1 MKAPFFFLSIFI
13 LVSLPFLGWAQSS
26 SLLEIR
32 SADLLQGAKGFE
44 RLMGN
49 VKMKHQNSLISCD
62 SAHFFRE
69 ENRAQLYG
77 RVQIT
82 DEIDPV
88 TTTSG
93 YAEYD
98 GATKIAKLRKNVV
111 FTNQETILYTE
122 YLDYNR
128 EINVATYFEGGK
140 VVDSVNVLTSE
151 IGTYEINIE
160 RINFQQNVVLV
171 NPDYTLKTEEL
182 IYLTIPK
189 TAQTPGL
196 TNLISKD
203 GNLLDAQKGS
213 FYDTQA
219 KQFKFF
225 EGLVET
231 EKSRV
236 KADELFYDEVKG
248 YYEGKKDVRVLNKE
262 RKLEVFGDLGTYWEL
277 EKYSQVNGNAI
288 VRKYFETDTLFL
300 AADTLISRDSESD
313 TARYLLAFHQ
323 VKLVKSDLSGRAD
336 SLVYQFSDST
346 IHLYNDP
353 VFWNRASQISADSMS
368 FFLVNENLDR
378 VLMKNKAF
386 AVLTDTLMNFN
397 QMKGRRMT
405 GYFNS
410 GQLSKLEITGNGESL
425 YYALEGDTLTQGI
438 NRILS
443 ATITL
448 SFDEG
453 VVKKSNFGVR
463 PDGKF
468 IPVQDLD
475 EKGSRLEGFRWRG
488 EEKPIRKDMDSWRKV
503 IEIDKELKN
512 LFEESPRIKNRMPP
526 EEGLEREW
534 VFQNSGV
541 K

>member
-1 MKAPFFFLSIFI
+1 MKAPFFFLPIFI

-111 FTNQETILYTE
+111 FTNQETKLYTE

-151 IGTYEINIE
+151 IGTYEINFE
-160 RINFQQNVVLV
+160 RINFQQDVVLV

-196 TNLISKD
+196 TNLISKE
-203 GNLLDAQKGS
+203 GNRLDAQKGS

-262 RKLEVFGDLGTYWEL
+262 RKLEVFGDLGTYWEI
-277 EKYSQVNGNAI
+277 EKYSQVNGNAL

-353 VFWNRASQISADSMS
+353 VLWNRASQISADSMS

-405 GYFNS
+405 GYFKS

-443 ATITL
+443 ATIAL

-475 EKGSRLEGFRWRG
+475 EKWSRLEGFRWRG

-512 LFEESPRIKNRMPP
+512 FFEETPTIKNRIPP

-534 VFQNSGV
+534 VY
-541 K
+541 

>member
-82 DEIDPV
+82 DGIDPV

-98 GATKIAKLRKNVV
+98 GATKIAKLRINVV
-111 FTNQETILYTE
+111 FTNQETKLYTE

-151 IGTYEINIE
+151 IGTYEINFE

-277 EKYSQVNGNAI
+277 EKYSQVNGNAL

-353 VFWNRASQISADSMS
+353 VLWNRASQISADSMS

-512 LFEESPRIKNRMPP
+512 LFEGSPRIKNRMPP